1 MRPSVVLPCLV
12 GALLGAAP
20 VRSQVDCLGVL
31 GGPALPGTSCNDNNA
46 FTGNDVWDANCVC
59 AGQPFDCSGI
69 PGGPV
74 FPGMACD
81 DGSPFTI
88 NDWVD
93 VDCVCRGTGIT
104 DCNAVEF
111 GTAWPG
117 TPCDDGDPLTTT
129 EVWSP
134 NCACTVPYTD
144 CDGATFG
151 YQVPGFPCDDGDPWT
166 VGEVWSTTCTCD
178 TAGFDPVSGFVFLD
192 VDQNGS
198 YGPGDHPILNRTV
211 RAEPGHSITTTGADS
226 SFWLP
231 LSAGNYELIV
241 SPGTA
246 DTQSGTPYM
255 VSVTNGVASTG
266 HQLAMTAT
274 APLHDLAG
282 SGTMAPAPRPGFFTT
297 ISIFVSNTGNVRTD
311 GTVDLS
317 FDPQLQFASS
327 NPAAVVNANTL
338 SWDLDTLELGE
349 VVSLNATVWT
359 PSNVPLGTQL
369 LCTAQLTTPDDDPTN
384 DAWTIT
390 PLVVGSYDP
399 NDIQVAPEVLT
410 LQEVADGTP
419 VTYTVRFQNTGTY
432 VADHVRILDTL
443 PAELDLTT
451 FTFVGS
457 THPCT
462 VHLFNGVLD
471 LRFDHILLPDSAT
484 DPVGSNGSVTF
495 RITPNAGL
503 PIGTVVA
510 NRVDIYFDFNAPVR
524 TNDAVFTVE
533 QSTGVG
539 DGEARAD
546 ELLLLPNPASDV
558 LQVLV
563 NGAPGARV
571 QIRVIDQAGR
581 SVRQVNAVAG
591 TALRI
596 GITDLPDGLYT
607 VQAIGDGSLSNA
619 RFVKRN

>member
-1 MRPSVVLPCLV
+1 
-12 GALLGAAP
+12 
-20 VRSQVDCLGVL
+20 VDCLGVL

-46 FTGNDVWDANCVC
+46 FTGNDVWDADCVC

-81 DGSPFTI
+81 DANPNTI

-104 DCNAVEF
+104 DCNAIEF

-117 TPCDDGDPLTTT
+117 TPCDDGDPMTTT

-134 NCACTVPYTD
+134 NCVCTVPFTD
-144 CDGATFG
+144 CDGITFG

-166 VGEVWSTTCTCD
+166 LDERWSSACGCD
-178 TAGFDPVSGFVFLD
+178 TSGFSIVTGRVFPD
-192 VDQNGS
+192 VDMDGIYGS
-198 YGPGDHPILNRTV
+198 GDLPVLNRTV
-211 RAEPGHSITTTGADS
+211 RAMPWNVGTITSSTGSFFFHLSARTYELVVTPGAADVQS
-226 SFWLP
+226 SMPNMVTVSGGIPSSGHDLP
-231 LSAGNYELIV
+231 LMA
-241 SPGTA
+241 T
-246 DTQSGTPYM
+246 
-255 VSVTNGVASTG
+255 SV
-266 HQLAMTAT
+266 
-274 APLHDLAG
+274 LHDLSVSA
-282 SGTMAPAPRPGFFTT
+282 TYNPPPRPGSTSA
-297 ISIFVSNTGNVRTD
+297 IHLFVTNTGNMRT
-311 GTVDLS
+311 GGSVDLA
-317 FDPQLQFASS
+317 FDPLQQFITS
-327 NPAAVVNANTL
+327 NPLATLNGNTL

-349 VVSLNATVWT
+349 VMI
-359 PSNVPLGTQL
+359 LGTTL
-369 LCTAQLTTPDDDPTN
+369 FTPTSAIPGTPVVCAAQLTTPDNEPANDLWSDPQ
-384 DAWTIT
+384 
-390 PLVVGSYDP
+390 LVVASYDP
-399 NDIQVAPEVLT
+399 NDIQVAPDVLSP
-410 LQEVADGTP
+410 QEVADSTP
-419 VTYTVRFQNTGTY
+419 VTYTVRFQNTGTFM
-432 VADHVRILDTL
+432 ADHVRILDTL
-443 PAELDLTT
+443 PAELNTAT
-451 FTFVGS
+451 FTLLGS

-462 VHLFNGVLD
+462 ALLSSGVLD

-510 NRVDIYFDFNAPVR
+510 NRVDIYFDFNTPVR

-533 QSTGVG
+533 QSTAVG

-546 ELLLLPNPASDV
+546 ELVLLPNPASDV

-571 QIRVIDQAGR
+571 QVRVIDQAGR